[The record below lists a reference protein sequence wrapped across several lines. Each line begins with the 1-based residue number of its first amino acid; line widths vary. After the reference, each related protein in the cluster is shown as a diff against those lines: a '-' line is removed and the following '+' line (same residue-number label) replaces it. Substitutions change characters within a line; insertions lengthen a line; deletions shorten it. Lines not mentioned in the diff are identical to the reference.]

1 MSMRGVV
8 LVTGCSSGIG
18 HATAG
23 LLKSRGWRVFATARK
38 AEDVVRLSAE
48 GFEALRLDVCDP
60 ASMDRALAT
69 LLTLTGGRL
78 DALVNN
84 AGIAIPGAIED
95 LSRHNLQQ
103 QFDTNFFGLV
113 ELTRRVLP
121 VMRRQAGGRIV
132 MISSILGRI
141 AMPWRGAYNASKHA
155 LEGITDTLR
164 LELRDT
170 AIRVSLVNPGPV
182 KSRFRDNSLANFE
195 QEIDASASVHTGRYA
210 RLKAETGARKDNQ
223 LFTVGPEAVAAKVAH
238 ALESRRPKAR
248 YYVTL
253 PAYLLA
259 TARCLLPTAWLDA
272 VLARI

>member
-1 MSMRGVV
+1 MRGVV
-8 LVTGCSSGIG
+8 LITGCSSGIG
-18 HATAG
+18 HATAA

-38 AEDVVRLSAE
+38 AEDVARLSAE
-48 GFEALRLDVCDP
+48 GFETLQLDVSDT
-60 ASMDRALAT
+60 ASMERALAT

-78 DALVNN
+78 DGLVNN
-84 AGIAIPGAIED
+84 AGIAVPGAVED
-95 LSRHNLQQ
+95 LSRENLQQ
-103 QFDTNFFGLV
+103 QFDVNFFGQV

-155 LEGITDTLR
+155 LEGITDSLR
-164 LELRDT
+164 MELRGSG
-170 AIRVSLVNPGPV
+170 IRVSLVNPGPV

-195 QEIDASASVHTGRYA
+195 QEVNTSASVHAGSYA
-210 RLKAETGARKDNQ
+210 RLKAETGAHKDDQ
-223 LFTVGPEAVAAKVAH
+223 AFTVGPEAVAAKVAH

>member
-8 LVTGCSSGIG
+8 LITGCSSGIG
-18 HATAG
+18 HATAA

-38 AEDVVRLSAE
+38 AEDVARLSAE
-48 GFEALRLDVCDP
+48 GFEALQLDVSDH
-60 ASMDRALAT
+60 ASMDRALST

-78 DALVNN
+78 DGLVNN
-84 AGIAIPGAIED
+84 AGIAVPGAVED
-95 LSRHNLQQ
+95 LSRENLRQ
-103 QFDTNFFGLV
+103 QFDVNFFGLV

-121 VMRRQAGGRIV
+121 VMRRQSGGRIV

-164 LELRDT
+164 MELRDSG
-170 AIRVSLVNPGPV
+170 IRVSLVNPGPV

-195 QEIDASASVHTGRYA
+195 REVDSSASVHAGKYA
-210 RLKAETGARKDNQ
+210 RLKAETGAHKDDQ
-223 LFTVGPEAVAAKVAH
+223 AFTVGPEVVAAKVAH
-238 ALESRRPKAR
+238 ALESHRPKAR

-259 TARCLLPTAWLDA
+259 TARCLLPTTWLDA

>member
-1 MSMRGVV
+1 MSMQGVA

-18 HATAG
+18 LATAVV
-23 LLKSRGWRVFATARK
+23 LKSRGWRVFATARK
-38 AEDVVRLSAE
+38 AEDVARLSAQ
-48 GFEALRLDVCDP
+48 GFEALQLDVCDP
-60 ASMDRALAT
+60 ASMERALAT
-69 LLTLTGGRL
+69 LLTLSGGRL

-84 AGIAIPGAIED
+84 AGIAVPGAVED
-95 LSRHNLQQ
+95 LSRENLQQ

-121 VMRRQAGGRIV
+121 VMRRQGHGRIV

-155 LEGITDTLR
+155 LEGLTDTLR
-164 LELRDT
+164 LELRGT
-170 AIRVSLVNPGPV
+170 GIRVSLVNPGPV

-195 QEIDASASVHTGRYA
+195 QEVDTSASVHAGSYA
-210 RLKAETGARKDNQ
+210 RLKAETGARKDDQ
-223 LFTVGPEAVAAKVAH
+223 PFTVGPEAVAAKVAH